1 MCILSF
7 LLYIIFLET
16 QKKPKQNGKV
26 AAKQEEEGDLLI
38 VYCSTSYFKCV
49 HALILKKKSV
59 DEENW
64 RYSIVQYLSHKNC

>member
-38 VYCSTSYFKCV
+38 VYCSTSIF
-49 HALILKKKSV
+49 
-59 DEENW
+59 
-64 RYSIVQYLSHKNC
+64 